1 MGRAEATCLIFGES
15 GDCMSIGLIFVKMI
29 SGFLALVLCMKWTGA
44 KGVSNLTPIDFIW
57 SIMLSEIFGNGLYD
71 PEVKWYV
78 VLLMI
83 VGWCGLK
90 VLFDNILFRTD
101 KIEKLLTGAPQL
113 IVLDGE
119 PIKEQL
125 RKNRMD
131 SRDLSEGLRK
141 QSIFSL
147 DEVKRAYL
155 EKDGSITVQLKAH
168 AEPLTKND
176 LEAGEPT

>member
-1 MGRAEATCLIFGES
+1 
-15 GDCMSIGLIFVKMI
+15 
-29 SGFLALVLCMKWTGA
+29 MKWTGA

-83 VGWCGLK
+83 LFWCGLK
-90 VLFDNILFRTD
+90 VLFDNILSRTD
-101 KIEKLLTGAPQL
+101 KIEKFLTGEHQL

-119 PIKEQL
+119 PLKDRL

-131 SRDLSEGLRK
+131 MQDLDEALRK
-141 QSIFSL
+141 QGIFSIE
-147 DEVKRAYL
+147 EVKRAYL
-155 EKDGSITVQLKAH
+155 EKDGSLTVQLKAF
-168 AEPLTKND
+168 AEPVTKGD
-176 LEAGEPT
+176 LNLNE